1 MEVVTISSKDGIQ
14 EDYEKSPDFDIFP
27 DGNHCL
33 RFLNKKVIF
42 LTSRVHPGETPGSH
56 VLNGLV
62 ELISE

>member
-14 EDYEKSPDFDIFP
+14 EDYEKSPDLDIFP